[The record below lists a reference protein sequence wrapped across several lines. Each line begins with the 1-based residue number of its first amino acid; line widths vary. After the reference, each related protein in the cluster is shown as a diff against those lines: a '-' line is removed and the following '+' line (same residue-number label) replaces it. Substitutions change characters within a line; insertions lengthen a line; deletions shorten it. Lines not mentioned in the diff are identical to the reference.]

1 MPDIKR
7 ETLIRS
13 RQAEEME
20 TDRDY
25 TTESENL
32 VVRSIFEIKD
42 LISYEILKQELL
54 ISLEEDSYP
63 KFIQP
68 NSNNVIRI
76 LSDNI
81 NNLVIENV
89 EDKTYLDVLKDEIRN
104 IMLDYLDRTYD
115 LRYIINEAEQFID
128 LEPIADLYEFFIIR
142 KLNNVYKYYY
152 SIINLSFFNKLQ
164 VDTDERDEL
173 RGILRDYLISL
184 SDNFDNEEEIDDKT
198 LTMEMLSKFF
208 SNKDKIVNNGISN
221 VVGFSSFLNFLILQ
235 NDGEVISDRIRDM
248 FYNFGG
254 YEGLDFDDEE
264 TFKKYFECIT
274 ELENANQLVV
284 NLSSKVFG
292 TM

>member
-152 SIINLSFFNKLQ
+152 SIINLSFFSKLQ
-164 VDTDERDEL
+164 VDTAERDEL